1 MSGIVFLRPASTE
14 IVMLDVGQGDA
25 FLLKSE
31 KKTMLVD
38 TGNQPSKLLAGLAQ
52 NGVVSLDA
60 VLITHPD
67 DDHCGALESLKG
79 VVGID
84 KIIVANGTLASKED
98 NPKELLR
105 CVAKTCFKRKYCG
118 TRGWKY
124 NCVWRISS
132 FYSFS

>member
-1 MSGIVFLRPASTE
+1 
-14 IVMLDVGQGDA
+14 
-25 FLLKSE
+25 
-31 KKTMLVD
+31 MLVD

-79 VVGID
+79 VVGIE

-98 NPKELLR
+98 NPKELCAVSQKLVSKENIVELGAGNTIAFGEFR
-105 CVAKTCFKRKYCG
+105 LSILSPEVITEGGNEDSLCFLL
-118 TRGWKY
+118 T
-124 NCVWRISS
+124 ST
-132 FYSFS
+132 F